1 MSIGNSWGL
10 SPRSGSVALRQL
22 NPIHKKEV
30 IIKFM
35 LDFLHRDSHQR
46 KVASEIWVWQVVP
59 ALQSHCRIHQSDI
72 SGRNQVI

>member
-1 MSIGNSWGL
+1 
-10 SPRSGSVALRQL
+10 
-22 NPIHKKEV
+22 
-30 IIKFM
+30 M

-46 KVASEIWVWQVVP
+46 KVATEIWVWQVVP